1 MSNDLTS
8 TGFENYRTYRATGFA
23 VSVRPLRD
31 GVQIRWENTLSSE
44 YPIIRGFRKTG
55 GLNEIEKSE
64 YLISDSSEERG
75 ELIDRLEKGSTF
87 FYLFRSYLNYIPGSA
102 EDPSVGKIF
111 DELEREREKRW
122 NSMVGPPPSNRFSA
136 WLQGYDKEGYEKA
149 KYEYENPTPKE
160 KINKEKDESID
171 PFTAILG
178 GIFMHSIMRQRGDE
192 NAPPIVKAINQ
203 FAFNDGVNRLEATA
217 SPYYLTFQ
225 YSIPNEIERN
235 EDDFVRGKIDGV
247 INKEKLKWERIES
260 LEKEYMSKNKDIM
273 NSNLPDA
280 EKLNKLKL
288 LQESYAD
295 LMDKVR
301 NM

>member
-1 MSNDLTS
+1 MSNDLMS
-8 TGFENYRTYRATGFA
+8 AGFENYRTYRATGFA

-55 GLNEIEKSE
+55 GLNDIEKSE
-64 YLISDSSEERG
+64 YLISDSSEIRG
-75 ELIDRLEKGSTF
+75 EMIERLDHGSTF
-87 FYLFRSYLNYIPGSA
+87 FYLFRSYLSYVPGSA
-102 EDPSVGKIF
+102 EDPSIGNIF
-111 DELEREREKRW
+111 SELSKKGDELREARRQPRPSRLTSWFGGTPPEATPAPIPEKRDE
-122 NSMVGPPPSNRFSA
+122 PP
-136 WLQGYDKEGYEKA
+136 
-149 KYEYENPTPKE
+149 NPFGMLIAEVMTQ
-160 KINKEKDESID
+160 
-171 PFTAILG
+171 AIV
-178 GIFMHSIMRQRGDE
+178 SQRGNE
-192 NAPPIVKAINQ
+192 NASPALKAFNR

-225 YSIPNEIERN
+225 YSIPNEIEKN

-247 INKEKLKWERIES
+247 INKEKLKWDRIES
-260 LEKEYMSKNKDIM
+260 LEKDFMLKSKEIM
-273 NSNLPDA
+273 NSNLPDT